1 MSRLRALMVTLVLAL
16 GVSSAPALP
25 AQAKANDPVRVSA
38 RDAMSSIAGM
48 APVPVRNANCH
59 ATLSAA
65 DRQDLID
72 STDMSTI
79 RGFDDVLP
87 RVEHIRD
94 IFVRNNDNAG
104 LFPLVYAE
112 ITRRGTDQIE
122 GTGTEYSDR
131 PFVDRLMVEFFR
143 IYLENLKANLT
154 GGKMAPQWR
163 SYYQL
168 ASDCNHTIGRV
179 AAAGINAHMVGDF
192 PFAIRAAGA
201 TWANYEDY
209 MLIGIDLVKA
219 IPVINQA
226 TQAAYGADLTQ
237 AMTIYWI
244 GKVFDSVTEPSM
256 TPLMVFQAVRWNA
269 FVQSMM
275 LTDRGLVEW
284 VKFLANLMW
293 GTADLSLSG
302 LEANE
307 LL

>member
-1 MSRLRALMVTLVLAL
+1 MSRLRALLVTLVLAL
-16 GVSSAPALP
+16 GVASVPALP
-25 AQAKANDPVRVSA
+25 AQAKGHDPVQTSA
-38 RDAMSSIAGM
+38 RDAFSASRSA
-48 APVPVRNANCH
+48 APVPVRNPNCH
-59 ATLSAA
+59 ANLSPA

-79 RGFDDVLP
+79 TGFDDVLP

-94 IFVRNNDNAG
+94 IYVRNHDNAG

-112 ITRRGTDQIE
+112 ITRRGADQID
-122 GTGTEYSDR
+122 GTGTEYTDR
-131 PFVDRLMVEFFR
+131 AFVDRLMVEFFR
-143 IYLENLKANLT
+143 IYLRNLKAHLT
-154 GGKMAPQWR
+154 GGQMDPQWR

-244 GKVFDSVTEPSM
+244 GKVFDSITEPSM

-269 FVQSMM
+269 FLQSMM
-275 LTDRGLVEW
+275 LTDPGLVEW
-284 VKFLANLMW
+284 VKFLSNLMW
-293 GTADLSLSG
+293 GTADLLLSG
-302 LEANE
+302 LEANQ